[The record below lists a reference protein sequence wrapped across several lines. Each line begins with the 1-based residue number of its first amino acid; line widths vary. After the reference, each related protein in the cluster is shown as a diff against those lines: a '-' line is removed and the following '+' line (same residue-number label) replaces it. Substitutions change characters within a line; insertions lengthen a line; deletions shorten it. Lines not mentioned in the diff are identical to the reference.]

1 MDAVL
6 KGTLPTMLM
15 RIAPLAV
22 SFAVATTPILA
33 APLAAHRAVYEITLG
48 DASDRSGVKGVRG
61 RLVYDFDGTECDG
74 YTVNFRFVT
83 RIQLERDVRV
93 TDQQM
98 TTFEDVGE
106 TMFRFVT
113 RSFTDEQPDR
123 EVNGTASGADDGVEV
138 ELEGRDE
145 PVELSS
151 AVFPTQHLLDLIEA
165 ARNGDTV
172 HEARVFDGSE
182 DGDRALD
189 TTAVFGSPE
198 RGGEGKDALPAEF
211 ADLTYWP
218 VSIAYYTTGDQ
229 SGEALPVYRIE
240 MKLYENGVTR
250 DIAMDYGEF
259 RLEGELSEIE
269 LREVGDCD

>member
-1 MDAVL
+1 MSIVA
-6 KGTLPTMLM
+6 KGIPPNMNM
-15 RIAPLAV
+15 RSAALAV
-22 SFAVATTPILA
+22 GLAVAATPVLS

-74 YTVNFRFVT
+74 YTVSFRFVT

-98 TTFEDVGE
+98 TTFEDVDE
-106 TMFRFVT
+106 SMFRFVT
-113 RSFTDEQPDR
+113 RSFTDERPDR
-123 EVNGTASGADDGVEV
+123 EVSGMASVASDGVEV

-145 PVELSS
+145 PVALSS

-165 ARNGDTV
+165 ARNDDTV

-182 DGDRALD
+182 EGDRALD
-189 TTAVFGSPE
+189 TTAVIGTASS
-198 RGGEGKDALPAEF
+198 GGEGVDALPDEF

-218 VSIAYYTTGDQ
+218 VSIAYYATGDRT
-229 SGEALPVYRIE
+229 GEALPDYRIE

-269 LREVGDCD
+269 LREVADCD